1 MAHEASRAPLRPPV
15 VQARTVLGR
24 PLKERYDTVLA
35 HEHLLIDIRCWHD
48 DTHAPTRGLRN
59 VSVTAETVDRIR
71 QNPFASLDN
80 LVLDDEEAATEELAL
95 LQGHGD
101 TLVIDVT
108 PDSVGRDPER
118 LARIAQESG
127 LDIVMGC
134 GPYIAESRPHDNP
147 EWPPEHYRDALLA
160 QLRTATPRPAVIGE
174 IGTSDPILPIEQSAL
189 RGAAQAQQLTG
200 LPLYVH
206 LHPFARR
213 GHEALDIVQEAG
225 GDLTKTIL
233 CHLDPQIPSG
243 LDYHRS
249 LLQRGATIAFDLWG
263 DEDVYGADRMPTDDE
278 RIAALLELIGNGFGA
293 QLVHSHDVCL
303 KSQLT
308 RFGGPGYAHIPRV
321 IRPRLLAAGLS
332 DEEVARQLA
341 GNARALLG

>member
-1 MAHEASRAPLRPPV
+1 M
-15 VQARTVLGR
+15 
-24 PLKERYDTVLA
+24 
-35 HEHLLIDIRCWHD
+35 
-48 DTHAPTRGLRN
+48 
-59 VSVTAETVDRIR
+59 
-71 QNPFASLDN
+71 
-80 LVLDDEEAATEELAL
+80 
-95 LQGHGD
+95 
-101 TLVIDVT
+101 
-108 PDSVGRDPER
+108 
-118 LARIAQESG
+118 
-127 LDIVMGC
+127 
-134 GPYIAESRPHDNP
+134 
-147 EWPPEHYRDALLA
+147 
-160 QLRTATPRPAVIGE
+160 IGE
-174 IGTSDPILPIEQSAL
+174 IGTSDPILPIELAAL
-189 RGAAQAQQLTG
+189 TGAAQAQQFTG

-213 GHEALDIVQEAG
+213 GAEALDIVEQAG
-225 GDLTKTIL
+225 GNLAKTVL

-249 LLQRGATIAFDLWG
+249 LLHRGATIAFDLWG

-278 RIAALLELIGNGFGA
+278 RIAALLELIADGFGG

-332 DEEVARQLA
+332 PAEVGRQLS

>member
-1 MAHEASRAPLRPPV
+1 MSRAC
-15 VQARTVLGR
+15 TVLGR
-24 PLKERYDTVLA
+24 PLRDAYDTVLA

-48 DTHAPTRGLRN
+48 DTHAPTSDLRD
-59 VSVTAETVDRIR
+59 VVVTTDTVDRIR
-71 QNPFASLDN
+71 TNPFASLDN
-80 LVLDDEEAATEELAL
+80 LVLDDEETAADELAL
-95 LQGHGD
+95 LGGLGT

-108 PDSVGRDPER
+108 PDSVGRNPER
-118 LARIAQESG
+118 LARIASATG

-134 GPYIAESRPHDNP
+134 GPYIAESRPLDDP
-147 EWPPEHYRDALLA
+147 SWTPEHYRDQLLA
-160 QLRTATPRPAVIGE
+160 QLRADAPRPAVIGE
-174 IGTSDPILPIEQSAL
+174 IGTSDPILPIELAAL
-189 RGAAQAQQLTG
+189 TGAAQAQELTG

-213 GHEALDIVQEAG
+213 GHEALDIVEQAG
-225 GDLTKTIL
+225 GNLAKTVL

-249 LLQRGATIAFDLWG
+249 LLARGARIAFDLWG
-263 DEDVYGADRMPTDDE
+263 DEDAYGADRMPTDDE
-278 RIAALLELIGNGFGA
+278 RIAALLELISDGFGG

-321 IRPRLLAAGLS
+321 VRPRLLAAGLS
-332 DEEVARQLA
+332 PAEVARQLS